1 MTRQQLEDGWRRAFP
16 LSAALYREVSPQT
29 DPQPTPIPAS
39 VRGWEWYS
47 TASGRGIGGSKGTFY
62 RNTDPNVPL
71 GEYFVRPY
79 PSGYGV
85 INIPRNPAITPD
97 GAARIGDYMVRAH
110 GVGGKALGMTADQI
124 ARGIDGHVLG
134 DRLVGMAG
142 PLSRALENKMQTYDI
157 NYPLDWKER
166 VSGVAADVLNPPMR
180 AAGRAYNGVKSR
192 LSRLIPSFMRKS
204 SAARSTEYVVRP
216 GDTLSRIARRNGLR
230 ISDIVRWNGIGD
242 PNRLKVGA
250 RLRLG
255 PHTTPSEGRS
265 RPAAAGT
272 GAGTGVARGRPAQ
285 PAQTARMPYPGQLRN
300 PGNVRHYAN
309 DTWLGEITEGRNPG
323 QFARFDTPQH
333 GLRAAS
339 RVVLNIANRLGDNP
353 TLDGIIGRYSPPNEN
368 NTARHASTV
377 SSLSGIAR
385 DAPIDTGDTGQMV
398 DLMRGIVGA
407 ENPRMPDGRRY
418 SEWFTP
424 DEYTNA
430 VVSARTSVPVRR
442 R

>member
-16 LSAALYREVSPQT
+16 LSAALHRSVSPQ
-29 DPQPTPIPAS
+29 PEPIPAS
-39 VRGWEWYS
+39 ARGWEWYS

-97 GAARIGDYMVRAH
+97 GAARIGDHMVRAH

-124 ARGIDGHVLG
+124 ARGVDGHVLG

-166 VSGVAADVLNPPMR
+166 ASGVAADVLNPTMCT
-180 AAGRAYNGVKSR
+180 AGRLYNGTKRV
-192 LSRLIPSFMRKS
+192 LSKMIPRFMRKS
-204 SAARSTEYVVRP
+204 SAARGTEYVVRP
-216 GDTLSRIARRNGLR
+216 GDTLSRIARRHGLR

-255 PHTTPSEGRS
+255 PSATPI
-265 RPAAAGT
+265 AG
-272 GAGTGVARGRPAQ
+272 AARGRPAK
-285 PAQTARMPYPGQLRN
+285 PAQAARMPYPGQLRN

-309 DTWLGEITEGRNPG
+309 DTWLGEITDGRATG

-339 RVVLNIANRLGDNP
+339 RVVLNIANRLGENP

-368 NTARHASTV
+368 NTTRHASTV

-424 DEYTNA
+424 GEYTNA

>member
-16 LSAALYREVSPQT
+16 LSAALYRSVSPQ
-29 DPQPTPIPAS
+29 PEPIPAS
-39 VRGWEWYS
+39 ARGWEWYS

-85 INIPRNPAITPD
+85 INIPRNPSITPD
-97 GAARIGDYMVRAH
+97 GAARIGDHMVRAH
-110 GVGGKALGMTADQI
+110 GVGGKALGMTAAQI
-124 ARGIDGHVLG
+124 ARGVDGHVLG

-166 VSGVAADVLNPPMR
+166 ASGVAADVLNPTMHT
-180 AAGRAYNGVKSR
+180 AGRLYNGTKRV
-192 LSRLIPSFMRKS
+192 LSKMIPRFMRKS
-204 SAARSTEYVVRP
+204 SAARDTEYVVRP
-216 GDTLSRIARRNGLR
+216 GDTLSHIARRHGLR

-255 PHTTPSEGRS
+255 PRATPSAGRS
-265 RPAAAGT
+265 RPTATVAGSGSGAAL
-272 GAGTGVARGRPAQ
+272 GRPAQPAQ
-285 PAQTARMPYPGQLRN
+285 PAQTARMPYPGPLRN

-309 DTWLGEITEGRNPG
+309 DTWLGEITDGRAPG

-368 NTARHASTV
+368 NTTRHAANV
-377 SSLSGIAR
+377 SRLSRIAR
-385 DAPIDTGDTGQMV
+385 DATIDTDDTGQMV

-424 DEYTNA
+424 GEYTNA

>member
-1 MTRQQLEDGWRRAFP
+1 MTRTPEGLGVCRPGTLLYAVKTAQTVQAAP
-16 LSAALYREVSPQT
+16 SA
-29 DPQPTPIPAS
+29 
-39 VRGWEWYS
+39 
-47 TASGRGIGGSKGTFY
+47 
-62 RNTDPNVPL
+62 
-71 GEYFVRPY
+71 
-79 PSGYGV
+79 
-85 INIPRNPAITPD
+85 
-97 GAARIGDYMVRAH
+97 
-110 GVGGKALGMTADQI
+110 
-124 ARGIDGHVLG
+124 
-134 DRLVGMAG
+134 
-142 PLSRALENKMQTYDI
+142 
-157 NYPLDWKER
+157 
-166 VSGVAADVLNPPMR
+166 
-180 AAGRAYNGVKSR
+180 
-192 LSRLIPSFMRKS
+192 
-204 SAARSTEYVVRP
+204 EYVVRP
-216 GDTLSRIARRNGLR
+216 GDTLSHIARRHGLR

-255 PHTTPSEGRS
+255 PRATPSDVRS
-265 RPAAAGT
+265 RPTAAGT
-272 GAGTGVARGRPAQ
+272 GSGAARGRTAQ

-309 DTWLGEITEGRNPG
+309 DTWLGEITDGRAPG

-368 NTARHASTV
+368 NTTRHASTV

-385 DAPIDTGDTGQMV
+385 DATIDTGDTGQMV

-430 VVSARTSVPVRR
+430 VVSARTSVPVHGRPNQRR
-442 R
+442 GR

>member
-1 MTRQQLEDGWRRAFP
+1 MTRTPEDLGACRP
-16 LSAALYREVSPQT
+16 GTLLYAVKTAQT
-29 DPQPTPIPAS
+29 
-39 VRGWEWYS
+39 
-47 TASGRGIGGSKGTFY
+47 
-62 RNTDPNVPL
+62 
-71 GEYFVRPY
+71 
-79 PSGYGV
+79 
-85 INIPRNPAITPD
+85 
-97 GAARIGDYMVRAH
+97 VRA
-110 GVGGKALGMTADQI
+110 A
-124 ARGIDGHVLG
+124 
-134 DRLVGMAG
+134 
-142 PLSRALENKMQTYDI
+142 
-157 NYPLDWKER
+157 
-166 VSGVAADVLNPPMR
+166 PP
-180 AAGRAYNGVKSR
+180 A
-192 LSRLIPSFMRKS
+192 
-204 SAARSTEYVVRP
+204 EYVVRP
-216 GDTLSRIARRNGLR
+216 GDTLSHIARRHGLR

-255 PHTTPSEGRS
+255 PSTPIAGRI
-265 RPAAAGT
+265 RPAATGT
-272 GAGTGVARGRPAQ
+272 GSGAARGRPAQ
-285 PAQTARMPYPGQLRN
+285 TAQPARMPYPGQLRN

-339 RVVLNIANRLGDNP
+339 HVVLNIANRLGDNP

-368 NTARHASTV
+368 NTTRHASTV

-385 DAPIDTGDTGQMV
+385 DAPIDTSDTGQMV